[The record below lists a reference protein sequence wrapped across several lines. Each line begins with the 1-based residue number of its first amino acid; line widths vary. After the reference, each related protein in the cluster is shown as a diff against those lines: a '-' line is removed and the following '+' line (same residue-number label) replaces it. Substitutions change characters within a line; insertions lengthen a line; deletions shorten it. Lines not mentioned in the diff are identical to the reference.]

1 MTTAPAA
8 FYGQPSMLSKR
19 ALSTVS
25 MGALLVLCALAFVAS
40 GCGGGDDTNENPS
53 EFEELL
59 PQVVL
64 AEEDLTT
71 GVQQVSAFFSTNQD
85 VADAVI
91 DTEGELA
98 KLEGWGRVLG
108 YDAQFEPGPEAPV
121 DTEVQGV
128 QSTASVYAT
137 TQGAADSFAEAVSD
151 ARDTAWE
158 ERYPGVADLEVEE
171 VDRSDLADEYV
182 WFRISGLDENSGKL
196 VIDDQVAF
204 RVSSVRGFLRVVT
217 VFDASEPRDVYQD
230 EVAEWVRLL
239 AARIAGSAITGGVS
253 ATATP

>member
-1 MTTAPAA
+1 
-8 FYGQPSMLSKR
+8 MLGKR

-25 MGALLVLCALAFVAS
+25 MGALLVLGALAFAAS
-40 GCGGGDDTNENPS
+40 GCGDGDDAEEIVS

-64 AEEDLTT
+64 EEEDFTT
-71 GVQQVSAFFSTNQD
+71 GVQQVSSFFSTNQD
-85 VADAVI
+85 VADTAI
-91 DTEGELA
+91 DAEGELA
-98 KLEGWGRVLG
+98 KLERWGRVLG
-108 YDAQFEPGPEAPV
+108 YDTQFAPGPEAPV
-121 DTEVQGV
+121 GIEIQGV

-151 ARDTAWE
+151 ARDTAWA

-171 VDRSDLADEYV
+171 VERPDLADEYV
-182 WFRISGLDENSGKL
+182 WFRISGMDENSGKL

-204 RVSSVRGFLRVVT
+204 RVGSVRGFLRVVT
-217 VFDASEPRDVYQD
+217 VFDPSEPRDVYQD

-239 AARIAGSAITGGVS
+239 AARIADTAIPGGVS